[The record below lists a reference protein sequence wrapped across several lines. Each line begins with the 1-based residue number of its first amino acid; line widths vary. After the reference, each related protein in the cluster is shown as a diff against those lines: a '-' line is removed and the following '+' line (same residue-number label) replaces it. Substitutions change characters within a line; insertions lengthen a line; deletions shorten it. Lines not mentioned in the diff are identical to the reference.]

1 MQKRVRHFTNKMSRA
16 KRTSSNASLETA
28 ADARHQGSLSE
39 RGRSVSEILDSAK
52 MPRVHEYML
61 QYLGYAWV
69 AEPRSTKELQVG
81 IRNVQAS
88 SLTQRT
94 VSVTHN
100 NGNLTVREISGDKL
114 LESPLQYV
122 AQVAPDDIKGSGRC
136 LAISF
141 HSGHNN
147 NQCNVFQA
155 KTNREVRTCSYRC

>member
-1 MQKRVRHFTNKMSRA
+1 MHKRVRHFTNKINRT
-16 KRTSSNASLETA
+16 KRTSSNASLETPVP
-28 ADARHQGSLSE
+28 DTRRGSLSE
-39 RGRSVSEILDSAK
+39 RARSVSEILDSTK
-52 MPRVHEYML
+52 LPRVHEYL
-61 QYLGYAWV
+61 LLYLGYAWV
-69 AEPRSTKELQVG
+69 TEPRSTKELQAG

-88 SLTQRT
+88 SLAQRT

-100 NGNLTVREISGDKL
+100 NGNLTVREVSGDKL

-136 LAISF
+136 LAVSF

-155 KTNREVRTCSYRC
+155 KTNREVNT